1 MEKKL
6 IKITAAGIFALI
18 AVGSSTLP
26 EINEMPL
33 LSVPP
38 LTAYAGD
45 NCCSYDYDSRV
56 LTLSGKLVQS
66 QISFYHDQI
75 KVVETIIITPGT
87 VFPEDCDRLF
97 KGFTNLENFIGLENA
112 DTSNVKKMSS
122 MFAGNSKLKTLD
134 LTTFDTSKVTT
145 MESMFSECSELQT
158 IYVGTKW
165 NTDKV
170 IYSNDMFYGDIN
182 LKGGCGTPYMELR
195 NNYDKLQLAKR
206 IDVPYA
212 QGLLTDSHY
221 IAEPASDTAYI
232 YGTMNKNAASL
243 LSNFKNIIASND
255 TVLSGDCSEMFSD
268 MNAETIDLSKAK
280 KTSNAT
286 NMNSM
291 FKNCKNLKSLDISSF
306 NTDYVTDMGSM
317 FENCSQLN
325 TIDISGFD
333 TRKVTNMSSM
343 FKNCSSLNTIF
354 VGDFFKTS
362 SVSLSASADMFSGCS
377 SLIGGNGTKFDPIYT
392 DKSHACIAYNNDNGY
407 LSDKTCYMNSDDG
420 TLYLSG
426 TPSAQTVR
434 KFSKFDRVK
443 SVYAKE
449 GTVLTT
455 GDSLFKEFSA
465 ERIDLSNANT
475 KNVVTTAHMFAD
487 CKNLTSV
494 NISTFDTENLSYILY
509 MFSGCSN
516 LSELDLSNFYIS
528 DVANLDSVFEGCSSL
543 TSLDLSGFNTSNS
556 TSLQRMFRG
565 CSSLSSLVLG
575 DDFVTTNVENMWGVF
590 ENCSSLQSI
599 PLKDHFITSKCNTM
613 NSMFYGCSSLT
624 ELDLSKF
631 NTENVTNMVSMF
643 EGCSGLSELD
653 LRNFSME
660 KETFPLNIFKSC
672 SGLKTITVSQSWN
685 ISSLCELFEGCTSLV
700 GGNGT
705 TYNSNNVSGYYAF
718 ADTPTKPGY
727 FTTDKPF
734 YEKDKDKESGILY
747 LAGNFTKEEVRDIF
761 YYSPAIHSVYAL
773 EGAVFPPDCA
783 DMFLNFTASTID
795 LSNADMSKTNDST
808 EMFKYASVDTLT
820 LPHSLDAL
828 GKDATYGCSN
838 LKYVNYTGSKAQWM
852 QTVIAEGNESLNDA
866 EKKYNYNKVKAAA
879 LALDG
884 TLKVHIRFNGSIA
897 NSDNW
902 TINGKKFSLNSENI
916 AVYEVAAKDFN
927 GDINICQN
935 GDSVASFSIG
945 KMINVYKSSS
955 NKNIAVLADR
965 LEKYC
970 SAANAYF
977 NGGTV
982 ADYSGLWDEVKN
994 EINQKIAD
1002 AEAAAEADPDRAYIL
1017 TDQNSYMKAKE
1028 KEDCYYGSTLLLKSG
1043 TVLRH
1048 YYTKQ
1053 ISNSIQKDDLYYID
1067 QVYPATLYA
1076 KRKDQFPTY
1085 SVNDYIYTVLS
1096 KDDADTNLKNLCT
1109 ALYYYGSAAE
1119 SYYYTK

>member
-1 MEKKL
+1 MGKKL

-45 NCCSYDYDSRV
+45 NCCSYDSDSRV
-56 LTLSGKLVQS
+56 LTLSGKLVKS
-66 QISFYHDQI
+66 EISFYNQTNKDV
-75 KVVETIIITPGT
+75 KTIIITPGT

-97 KGFTNLENFIGLENA
+97 IDFTNLENFIGLENA
-112 DTSNVKKMSS
+112 DTSNVKNMSF
-122 MFAGNSKLKTLD
+122 MFAGNQKLKTLD
-134 LTTFDTSKVTT
+134 LTTFNTSNVTT
-145 MESMFSECSELQT
+145 MEGMFQACSELQT

-170 IYSNDMFYGDIN
+170 TASNDMFLGDIN
-182 LKGGCGTPYMELR
+182 LKGGCGTSYIKLFINE
-195 NNYDKLQLAKR
+195 DKMQLAKR
-206 IDVPYA
+206 IDAPYA

-221 IAEPASDTAYI
+221 TAEPASDTAYI

-243 LSNFKNIIASND
+243 LSNFKNIIALND

-280 KTSNAT
+280 QTSNAT

-291 FKNCKNLKSLDISSF
+291 FKNCKNLKSLDISSL

-333 TRKVTNMSSM
+333 TGKVTNMSSM
-343 FKNCSSLNTIF
+343 FKN
-354 VGDFFKTS
+354 
-362 SVSLSASADMFSGCS
+362 
-377 SLIGGNGTKFDPIYT
+377 
-392 DKSHACIAYNNDNGY
+392 
-407 LSDKTCYMNSDDG
+407 
-420 TLYLSG
+420 
-426 TPSAQTVR
+426 
-434 KFSKFDRVK
+434 
-443 SVYAKE
+443 
-449 GTVLTT
+449 
-455 GDSLFKEFSA
+455 
-465 ERIDLSNANT
+465 
-475 KNVVTTAHMFAD
+475 
-487 CKNLTSV
+487 
-494 NISTFDTENLSYILY
+494 
-509 MFSGCSN
+509 CSN

-543 TSLDLSGFNTSNS
+543 TSLDLRGFNTRNS

-599 PLKDHFITSKCNTM
+599 PLKEHFITSKCNTM
-613 NSMFYGCSSLT
+613 NSMFCGCSSLT
-624 ELDLSKF
+624 ELDLSEF
-631 NTENVTNMVSMF
+631 NTENVTNMGNMFYGCSNLTELGLSKFNTENVTIMDSMF

-660 KETFPLNIFKSC
+660 KATFPLNIFKSC

-685 ISSLCELFEGCTSLV
+685 ISSFCELFEGCTSLV

-718 ADTPTKPGY
+718 VDTPTKPGY
-727 FTTDKPF
+727 FTTDKTF

-747 LAGNFTKEEVRDIF
+747 LAGNFSKEEVRDILHF
-761 YYSPAIHSVYAL
+761 SPAIHSVYAL
-773 EGAVFPPDCA
+773 EGAVFPPDCGT
-783 DMFLNFTASTID
+783 MFSIFTASTID
-795 LSNADMSKTNDST
+795 LSNADMSKINDST
-808 EMFKYASVDTLT
+808 EMFKYASVETLT
-820 LPHSLDAL
+820 LPRSLDAL
-828 GKDATYGCSN
+828 GEDATFGCSN
-838 LKYVNYTGSKAQWM
+838 LKYVNYTGTKAQWM

-866 EKKYNYNKVKAAA
+866 EKIYNYNKVKAAA

-1017 TDQNSYMKAKE
+1017 TDQNSYMKATE
-1028 KEDCYYGSTLLLKSG
+1028 KEDCYYGSSLLLKSG

-1119 SYYYTK
+1119 FYYYTKETTAYPGS